1 LWGGYIPG
9 IGLGARVSVVN
20 TGRYGAFLSAFGMK
34 MYHFFVSS
42 RERWRPREAR
52 APGFNDGERL
62 HPVPTFVSP
71 ATMHAAG
78 ALKAENLW
86 RPERSSTKTGLR

>member
-1 LWGGYIPG
+1 LRGAYILG
-9 IGLGARVSVVN
+9 VGLGARVSVVN

-34 MYHFFVSS
+34 MIHFFVST
-42 RERWRPREAR
+42 RERLRLGHTK
-52 APGFNDGERL
+52 APGFNHGERL

-78 ALKAENLW
+78 APKAENLW